1 MELNYHAIGCER
13 KRLAQAISV
22 FTGFPAKYQFMP
34 TCAYQIGS
42 LTLDKVGVLHW
53 ENSADLTGLLEALAA
68 EGFNLEKTESEQ
80 TAVSETEDATLPQ
93 QDEKSDGLVVSLPK
107 AGFTDAALGRL
118 QNILTAKGSLIKKAL
133 GVDALPVEVTDDRIC
148 FPWFDRLPEPDETQA
163 YMSFIAALCAMA
175 ENQKRINTKEKPVDN
190 EKYAFRCFLL
200 RLGFIGPEYKAQRRI
215 LLQKLNGS
223 SAFKGVPGHAL
234 SK

>member
-34 TCAYQIGS
+34 TCAYQIGC
-42 LTLDKVGVLHW
+42 LTLDKAGVLHC
-53 ENSADLTGLLEALAA
+53 EDSADLIGLLDALAV
-68 EGFNLEKTESEQ
+68 EGFNLEKQEPEQ
-80 TAVSETEDATLPQ
+80 TAAAETEAATLSREA
-93 QDEKSDGLVVSLPK
+93 EKSDGLVVSLPK
-107 AGFTDAALGRL
+107 EGFTDASLENL

-133 GVDALPVEVTDDRIC
+133 GVDALPVEVTDDPIC

-175 ENQKRINTKEKPVDN
+175 KNQKRINTKEKPVDN

-215 LLQKLNGS
+215 LLRNLNGS
-223 SAFKGVPGHAL
+223 SAFKGGTGHAV

>member
-13 KRLAQAISV
+13 KRLAQAISA

-42 LTLDKVGVLHW
+42 LTLDKEGVLHC
-53 ENSADLTGLLEALAA
+53 ENSTDLTGLLEALAA
-68 EGFNLEKTESEQ
+68 EGFNLEKLEPEQ
-80 TAVSETEDATLPQ
+80 TAAAETETATLSREV
-93 QDEKSDGLVVSLPK
+93 EKSAELVISLPK
-107 AGFTDAALGRL
+107 DDFTDASLEKL

-148 FPWFDRLPEPDETQA
+148 FPWFDRLTEPDETQA
-163 YMSFIAALCAMA
+163 YMSFIVALCAMA
-175 ENQKRINTKEKPVDN
+175 KNQKRINTKERPVDN

-200 RLGFIGPEYKAQRRI
+200 RLGFIGPEYKDQRRI

-223 SAFKGVPGHAL
+223 SAFKGGPGHAV